1 MKRNIY
7 LLVLVFILNAIGIY
21 ANVFVGELTSI
32 KVVEFEGT
40 GKAGK
45 IGNKALKQSD
55 ALVEAKKN
63 AQSQLAT
70 YIKGIKNTK
79 NETLEEISQNS
90 LSMQKLF
97 SDTIKESKITTK
109 TWDTED
115 NATVKIQ
122 LDLVKLKE
130 KLDRLGVK

>member
-7 LLVLVFILNAIGIY
+7 LLVLVFILNTIGVY
-21 ANVFVGELTSI
+21 ANVFVRELTSI
-32 KVVEFEGT
+32 KVVEFEGA

-45 IGNKALKQSD
+45 SNIKALKQSD
-55 ALVEAKKN
+55 AYDEARKN

-70 YIKGIKNTK
+70 YIKGIKNTE
-79 NETLEEISQNS
+79 NETLEELSQNS

-97 SDTIKESKITTK
+97 SDTIKASKITYK
-109 TWDTED
+109 AWDKED

-122 LDLVKLKE
+122 LDLIKLKE
-130 KLDRLGVK
+130 KLDELGVK

>member
-32 KVVEFEGT
+32 KVVEFEGA

-45 IGNKALKQSD
+45 SNIKALKQSD
-55 ALVEAKKN
+55 AYDEARKN

-70 YIKGIKNTK
+70 YIKGIKNTE
-79 NETLEEISQNS
+79 NETLEELSQNS

>member
-7 LLVLVFILNAIGIY
+7 LLVLVFILNTIGIY
-21 ANVFVGELTSI
+21 ANVFVGELSSI

-45 IGNKALKQSD
+45 SNIKALKQSD
-55 ALVEAKKN
+55 AYDEARKN

-79 NETLEEISQNS
+79 NETLEELSQNS

-97 SDTIKESKITTK
+97 SDTIKASKITYK
-109 TWDTED
+109 AWDKED

-122 LDLVKLKE
+122 LDLIKLKE
-130 KLDRLGVK
+130 KLDELGVK

>member
-7 LLVLVFILNAIGIY
+7 LLVLVFILNTIGIY

-45 IGNKALKQSD
+45 SNIKALKQSD
-55 ALVEAKKN
+55 AYDEARKN

-79 NETLEEISQNS
+79 NETLEELSQNS

-97 SDTIKESKITTK
+97 SDTIKASNITYK
-109 TWDTED
+109 AWDKED

-122 LDLVKLKE
+122 LDLIKLKE
-130 KLDRLGVK
+130 KLDELGVK